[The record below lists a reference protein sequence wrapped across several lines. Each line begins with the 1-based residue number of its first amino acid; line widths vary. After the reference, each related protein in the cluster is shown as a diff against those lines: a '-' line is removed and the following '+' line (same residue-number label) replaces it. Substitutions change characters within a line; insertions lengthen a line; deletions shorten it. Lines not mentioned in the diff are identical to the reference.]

1 MSTDMLLREIIA
13 IFLLLTGTSFSLLA
27 GIGMVRMPDLFTR
40 MQTSAKSAT
49 LGVACILLADAV
61 YFGGLSVVIRSL
73 LVVLFLFMTAPI
85 AAHMISRA
93 AYARKV
99 PLWKHSV
106 LDDLDG
112 NYNSRTHISRAP
124 AHLRG
129 QIDAIEH
136 DMLAPSEVEGER
148 ARV

>member
-1 MSTDMLLREIIA
+1 MREIIT

-27 GIGMVRMPDLFTR
+27 GVGMVRMPDLFTR
-40 MQTSAKSAT
+40 MQTSTKSAT
-49 LGVACILLADAV
+49 LGVACILLAEAV
-61 YFGGLSVVIRSL
+61 YFGGLSVTIRAL

-112 NYNSRTHISRAP
+112 NYNNQTHISRAP
-124 AHLRG
+124 AYLRE
-129 QIDAIEH
+129 QIDGIER
-136 DMLAPSEVEGER
+136 DMPERSDVEDER
-148 ARV
+148 AKV